1 MGDFFVRR
9 PIVAM
14 VISIVTVI
22 VGLVAMS
29 RLPIAALPDIA
40 PPMIM
45 IQGNYDGA
53 DALTVEQ
60 SVATP
65 VEQKVNGVEGSIYM
79 QSTNSSDGK
88 MALNASFEVGRDI
101 DISNVL
107 TQTRVNEATPQLPS
121 TVKQTGISL
130 KKSLSMPMMVVS
142 LYSPGGTY
150 NSAFLGNYSV
160 INVND
165 ELARIPGVGRVNIV
179 GSSDYAMRLW
189 VRPDRLA
196 RLGLTVGDIRKA
208 IENQNVVNPAGKVGA
223 EPAPKG
229 QELTYVVRAQGR
241 LISAEEFGEVVLLVR
256 PDGSLIRVK
265 DVCRIELGTQ
275 NYDQVG
281 RFNGQPSGIITI
293 YQAPGSNALQ
303 VADAVKATMARL
315 SKQFPPDLVYDLSL
329 DTTLP
334 ITEGINEIVHTLVE
348 AVILVIL
355 VVFIFLQSF
364 RATLIPLL
372 TVPVSLIGAF
382 ALFPL
387 FGFSIN
393 TLTLLGLVLAI
404 GIVVDD
410 AIVVVE
416 AVEHHIEHGK
426 SPKEATVQAMK
437 EVSGPVIA
445 IALVLS
451 AVFIPVAFVE
461 GITGRMY
468 QQFALTIAIS
478 VLLSAINALTLS
490 PALCAIL
497 LRHKTE
503 TKGPLGAFFRWFNR
517 VFNRT
522 TEGYGKW
529 VSVLLRR
536 ASLTVLLLAVF
547 SGGAGAL
554 GKALPGGF
562 IPEEDQGYLFAV
574 LSIPPPGS
582 VQRADD
588 VSKQVEAFLERTEG
602 IQTYN
607 TIIGYSLA
615 TDTSSTYLVSFFIQ
629 LKPWGERMPR
639 GRSAKVISDEI
650 TGFMKTMPEAAG
662 FAFGPPAI
670 PGVGRGSGF
679 SLMLQDKAG
688 KTPEDLQNATDK
700 FIEAA
705 QKRPEVGRISSA
717 WTARVPQVFVNIDR
731 EKMMKQGV
739 DPSELYG
746 ALQTFMGGVYINDFN
761 RFGRQWRVYLA
772 AEPEYKLSTTDIGN
786 FYVRNREGNMVPISS
801 VSSVSSIIGPE
812 FTTRFNLFRSTEL
825 TGEPAAGYSSGQVM
839 QALEEVAKQ
848 TLPEGFGYA
857 WNAMS
862 YQEKVAPSSTP
873 TFILAVLLVFLILAA
888 QYESWALPFS
898 VLLVVP
904 VAVLGAF
911 LGLWVS
917 KLDFNVYGQVGLIM
931 LVGLAAKNAILVV
944 EFAKAK
950 VEEGIPLFE
959 ATLMGSKLRL
969 RPILMTAFAFIL
981 GCIPLIR
988 AEGAGAA
995 ARVAIG
1001 NVAVYGMLTAT
1012 FVGIFLTPGLFMIV
1026 ERLTAK
1032 KSGGAHG
1039 AAKPAASNV
1048 AKNEEQA
1055 AS

>member
-1 MGDFFVRR
+1 MGSFFVRR

-29 RLPIAALPDIA
+29 RLPIAQLPDIA

-45 IQGNYDGA
+45 IQGNYNGA
-53 DALTVEQ
+53 DAITVEQ

-65 VEQKVNGVEGSIYM
+65 IEQKVNGVEGMIYM

-101 DISNVL
+101 DIANVL
-107 TQTRVNEATPQLPS
+107 TQTRVNEATPQLPPD
-121 TVKQTGISL
+121 VKQTGISL
-130 KKSLSMPMMVVS
+130 KKSLSMPMIVVS
-142 LYSPGGTY
+142 LYSPNATY
-150 NSAFLGNYSV
+150 DSSFLGNYSV

-165 ELARIPGVGRVNIV
+165 ELARIPGVGRVNVV
-179 GSSDYAMRLW
+179 GSADYAMRLW
-189 VRPDRLA
+189 VRPDRIA

-208 IENQNVVNPAGKVGA
+208 IERQNVVNPAGKVGA

-241 LISAEEFGEVVLLVR
+241 LVEAEEFGEVVLIVR
-256 PDGSLIRVK
+256 PDGSLVRVK

-281 RFNGQPSGIITI
+281 RFNGQPAGIITI

-303 VADAVKATMARL
+303 VADEVKATMARL
-315 SKQFPPDLVYDLSL
+315 AKQFPPDLKYDLSL

-334 ITEGINEIVHTLVE
+334 ITEGISEIVHTLVE

-416 AVEHHIEHGK
+416 AVEHHIHEGK
-426 SPKEATVQAMK
+426 SPKDATIQAMK

-478 VLLSAINALTLS
+478 VVLSAINALTLS
-490 PALCAIL
+490 PALCAML
-497 LRHKTE
+497 LRPKKE
-503 TKGPLGAFFRWFNR
+503 TKGPLGAFFRWFNKT
-517 VFNRT
+517 FDRT
-522 TEGYGKW
+522 TEGYGRW
-529 VSVLLRR
+529 VAVLLRR
-536 ASLTVLLLAVF
+536 GSLTVLLLLLF

-554 GKALPGGF
+554 GKSLPSGF

-574 LSIPPPGS
+574 LTLPPPS
-582 VQRADD
+582 SLQRADA
-588 VSKQVEAFLERTEG
+588 VSKQVEAMLERVDG
-602 IQTYN
+602 VQTYN
-607 TIIGYSLA
+607 TIVGLSLA

-629 LKPWGERMPR
+629 LTPWGERMPR

-650 TGFMKTMPEAAG
+650 NGFMKVMPEAAG

-688 KTPEDLQNATDK
+688 NTPEDLQRETDK
-700 FIEAA
+700 FLAAA

-717 WTARVPQVFVNIDR
+717 WTARVPQIFVDVDR

-746 ALQTFMGGVYINDFN
+746 ALQTFMGGAYINDFN

-772 AEPEYKLSTTDIGN
+772 AEPEYRTKTTDIGD
-786 FYVRNREGNMVPISS
+786 FYVRNSNGVMVPVSS
-801 VSSVSSIIGPE
+801 VASVSSIVGPE
-812 FTTRFNLFRSTEL
+812 FTTRFNLFRATEL

-839 QALEEVAKQ
+839 QALEEVAKES
-848 TLPEGFGYA
+848 LPEGFGYA

-862 YQEKVAPSSTP
+862 YQEKAAPSSAP
-873 TFILAVLLVFLILAA
+873 TFVLAVLLVFLILAA

-911 LGLWVS
+911 LGLLIS
-917 KLDFNVYGQVGLIM
+917 RLDFNVFGQVGLIM

-950 VEEGIPLFE
+950 LEEGMPLYE
-959 ATLMGSKLRL
+959 ATLLGAKLRL

-981 GCIPLIR
+981 GCIPLLR
-988 AEGAGAA
+988 ANGAGAA
-995 ARVAIG
+995 SRVAIG
-1001 NVAVYGMLTAT
+1001 NVVVYGMLTAT
-1012 FVGIFLTPGLFMIV
+1012 FVGIFLTPGLFMLV
-1026 ERLTAK
+1026 EQLKARVSKTDKTPKTADV
-1032 KSGGAHG
+1032 
-1039 AAKPAASNV
+1039 ASV
-1048 AKNEEQA
+1048 AKNAEH